1 MFDNLR
7 ETLDFNDL
15 LFLNRNRDYGAY
27 QLRKR
32 YNSVV
37 VTGIV
42 VSTLLVS
49 LAVILPYILSP
60 KGDKI
65 ITGSI
70 GYVQSDM
77 DNLQPPP
84 DEIYIPPP
92 PPPPGAEKL
101 QEIVKYVPPVVV
113 DSVPPLEKKIA
124 SNDEIIAQPTTEN
137 FDSGSTG
144 DGNNILSDQDGV
156 ATDNAFFIVEVM
168 PTFKGGDINKF
179 REWVMKRTNYP
190 QAAVENKIQGKVYIS
205 FVVETDGTVSNVTI
219 VKGVH
224 PLIDAEAI
232 RTIQSSPKW
241 TPGLQRGQAVR
252 VRYIIPLSFSL

>member
-1 MFDNLR
+1 
-7 ETLDFNDL
+7 
-15 LFLNRNRDYGAY
+15 
-27 QLRKR
+27 
-32 YNSVV
+32 
-37 VTGIV
+37 
-42 VSTLLVS
+42 
-49 LAVILPYILSP
+49 
-60 KGDKI
+60 
-65 ITGSI
+65 
-70 GYVQSDM
+70 
-77 DNLQPPP
+77 
-84 DEIYIPPP
+84 
-92 PPPPGAEKL
+92 
-101 QEIVKYVPPVVV
+101 VVV